1 VAKPADKISLLDI
14 ISALEGPIILV
25 DCLDKSGSC
34 DRSSSCVT
42 REVWGK
48 IEDNMKQ
55 TMSEITLQD
64 LVDKQEARA
73 TGQATNY
80 DI

>member
-1 VAKPADKISLLDI
+1 
-14 ISALEGPIILV
+14 
-25 DCLDKSGSC
+25 
-34 DRSSSCVT
+34 
-42 REVWGK
+42 
-48 IEDNMKQ
+48 MKQ